1 MDQLNLLSITGIV
14 QRIESVSEDCCQQIV
29 TIRNQEGV
37 TQMIVSPETYVIDM
51 VRLRIGMRVTAFYD
65 ANAPAPLIMPPQYQA
80 LIIGRSNANET
91 VYVGFFDETLLAEDG
106 SLQLNISY
114 STEIVTSNGQ
124 NFTCSVGDNILI
136 IYYGMTTRS
145 NPPQTTPRKII
156 VMC

>member
-14 QRIESVSEDCCQQIV
+14 QRIESASEDCCQQIV

-80 LIIGRSNANET
+80 LIIGRRWFAPTEYFLFYGNCNIKR
-91 VYVGFFDETLLAEDG
+91 AELHMFG
-106 SLQLNISY
+106 W
-114 STEIVTSNGQ
+114 
-124 NFTCSVGDNILI
+124 
-136 IYYGMTTRS
+136 R
-145 NPPQTTPRKII
+145 
-156 VMC
+156 

>member
-1 MDQLNLLSITGIV
+1 MDNLQLIPISGVV
-14 QRIESVSEDCCQQIV
+14 QRITRFSEDCCNQLV
-29 TIRNQEGV
+29 TIRNQDGESQLV
-37 TQMIVSPETYVIDM
+37 ISPETYVIDT

-65 ANAPAPLIMPPQYQA
+65 GTQPAPLIFPPQYQA

-91 VYVGFFDETLLAEDG
+91 IAVGYFDETLLAADG

-124 NFTCSVGDNILI
+124 NYTCSVGGNVLI
-136 IYYGMTTRS
+136 VYYRMTTRS